1 MHKSN
6 SFLPLSGAVFHIL
19 VALSEGERHGYGI
32 IKEINSS
39 TDGAIQLG
47 PGTLYRSIKQLLA
60 DGWIEE
66 VGEHP
71 DPEIGGSRRRY
82 YRLSDLGRRV
92 AMAEARRLDGLV
104 SLARSRHLL
113 PEVEPA

>member
-1 MHKSN
+1 MQALLYPHWIIQVGYIQAGTLEAVAMHKSN

-71 DPEIGGSRRRY
+71 DPGDRG
-82 YRLSDLGRRV
+82 LSTPI
-92 AMAEARRLDGLV
+92 
-104 SLARSRHLL
+104 L
-113 PEVEPA
+113 PVE